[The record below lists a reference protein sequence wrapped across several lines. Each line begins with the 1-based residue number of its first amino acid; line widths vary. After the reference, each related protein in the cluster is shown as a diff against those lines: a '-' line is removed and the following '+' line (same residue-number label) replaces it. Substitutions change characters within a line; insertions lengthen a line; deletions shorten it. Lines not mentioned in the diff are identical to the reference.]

1 MVEQTSTILSFTAA
15 LRCGVRH
22 AGGSHAGGIAGRRSV
37 TKRAQAH
44 SGALAI

>member
-1 MVEQTSTILSFTAA
+1 MVEQTSTILSFAAA
-15 LRCGVRH
+15 LRCGVR
-22 AGGSHAGGIAGRRSV
+22 HAGGIAGRRSV